1 MLTDNMRERRK
12 TEKEQLNTRENLNK
26 ALRKLKQF
34 NEIKRI
40 SSNQSFYNKGNA
52 LLCTEIVF
60 NVINEMRRERK
71 IQMAIEESG
80 HVQEYVKLDLSKYQI
95 TNPSTNNF
103 IEQCLDNTQ
112 VDQVAINEAP

>member
-1 MLTDNMRERRK
+1 M
-12 TEKEQLNTRENLNK
+12 NTRENLNE

-60 NVINEMRRERK
+60 DVINEMRRERK
-71 IQMAIEESG
+71 ISMAIKESG
-80 HVQEYVKLDLSKYQI
+80 HVLEYVSQDLSKYQQLQ
-95 TNPSTNNF
+95 
-103 IEQCLDNTQ
+103 E
-112 VDQVAINEAP
+112 